1 MNIKK
6 QNAFPYL
13 FSIVMLFVL
22 CGQVIAAAEPKRP
35 RLHIV
40 RPQRP
45 DMATLPVAAAV
56 PMQCAASALPTADVS
71 TVVPSSKVEVQEKPK
86 KHKSKQNGVS
96 ISAIRK
102 SLVRYE
108 PCSTV
113 SKRVKANKH
122 QFCEASKSHDL
133 NVSGLDCRRFIK
145 LGRKKQKLLAG
156 YRVQSFKGLIT
167 HEDDGSVIIDDPSNR
182 MRLKIDKVQPV
193 IDISQTVQWVRGVR
207 YAQRVRDWFK
217 TPSRSLRAHLM
228 SIGKKPER
236 GVHSI
241 ASLEK
246 SYSMHLFSKLVD
258 QYLCYGK
265 RRTQRNGTYK
275 IVIKGAVAKADEE
288 EFKPCFFE
296 YVFDRQSHEC
306 FHRNMR
312 LVPDEAKERAQS
324 KSEKKAHSKQ
334 SVRAPMRNMIFPD
347 GLCLDDI

>member
-22 CGQVIAAAEPKRP
+22 CGQVIAGAEPKRP

-145 LGRKKQKLLAG
+145 LGRKKQKSLAVC
-156 YRVQSFKGLIT
+156 RVQSFKGLIT

-182 MRLKIDKVQPV
+182 MRLKIDKAQPV
-193 IDISQTVQWVRGVR
+193 IDISQTVQWARGVR

-228 SIGKKPER
+228 SIGQKPKR
-236 GVHSI
+236 GVYSI

-265 RRTQRNGTYK
+265 RFSQRNGTYK
-275 IVIKGAVAKADEE
+275 IVINGAVAKADEE
-288 EFKPCFFE
+288 EFKPCVFE
-296 YVFDRQSHEC
+296 YVFDGQSHEC

-312 LVPDEAKERAQS
+312 LVSDEAKKRTQS
-324 KSEKKAHSKQ
+324 KSEKKTHSKQ